1 MKIGSAINASEVKK
15 VSKNIV
21 PSLNK
26 SSDSN
31 QVVRSVRDE
40 VILRRKKQKSF
51 GIIDI
56 IKNNLENKI
65 NEKIKDYLG
74 IRFDFS

>member
-1 MKIGSAINASEVKK
+1 MKIGSVINASEVKK